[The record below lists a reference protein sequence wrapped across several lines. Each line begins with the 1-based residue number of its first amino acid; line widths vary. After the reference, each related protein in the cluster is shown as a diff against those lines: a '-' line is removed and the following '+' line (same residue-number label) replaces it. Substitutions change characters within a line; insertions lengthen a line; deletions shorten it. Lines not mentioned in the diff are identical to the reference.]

1 MKLNRFDK
9 HATGYWSYHNGKV
22 AKGSTLVWEI
32 LINNV
37 VCFEIKN
44 EPSMKSI
51 KNLALKKLF
60 HCIFSY
66 HEPSKCF
73 VFSIWLAKSQ
83 DFASKYVG
91 DLVIQGDNNKLSYE
105 GIKVS
110 SVGNVPSIDK
120 LVEDI
125 GNISLCLPTNL
136 ARSISVKKQEG
147 DEHLSVKFSFRKI

>member
-1 MKLNRFDK
+1 
-9 HATGYWSYHNGKV
+9 
-22 AKGSTLVWEI
+22 
-32 LINNV
+32 
-37 VCFEIKN
+37 
-44 EPSMKSI
+44 MKSI

-83 DFASKYVG
+83 DVASKYVAN
-91 DLVIQGDNNKLSYE
+91 LVIQGDNNKLSYE

-110 SVGNVPSIDK
+110 SVENVPSIDK
-120 LVEDI
+120 CIEET

-136 ARSISVKKQEG
+136 AKNVSVKKEVDG
-147 DEHLSVKFSFRKI
+147 AIIESLAVEFSFKKL